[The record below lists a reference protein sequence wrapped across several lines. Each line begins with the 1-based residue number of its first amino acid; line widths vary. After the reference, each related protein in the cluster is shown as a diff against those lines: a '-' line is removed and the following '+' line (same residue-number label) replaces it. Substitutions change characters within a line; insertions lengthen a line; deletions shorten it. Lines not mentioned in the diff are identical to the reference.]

1 MENERTIYDT
11 QDNIEQLRGSF
22 DEAIVVLQGGIGEG
36 FNGTP
41 RITKLPRI
49 RQLAAVSTY
58 YESLWQGG
66 SPVIILSGGV
76 EVGSEYGDYSEA
88 SLMKKHMVEY
98 YGIEE
103 WRVVL
108 EDKSVDTSTNAKYSS
123 AILERLGFLE
133 SGNVKLITNEFHLDR
148 SKMLFDRYYKKDFQ
162 SLSAEEIL
170 IKRGDGNNLPGDRFN
185 RRYATYTERFLDS
198 KENQSL
204 TKKDKLLKSIYST
217 GIGTVLFK
225 TLTTITRK
233 KRTF

>member
-1 MENERTIYDT
+1 MEQERSIYT
-11 QDNIEQLRGSF
+11 NQDIEQLRGCF
-22 DEAIVVLQGGIGEG
+22 DEAIVILQGGVEEG
-36 FNGTP
+36 FQGAP
-41 RITKLPRI
+41 RIPKLARM
-49 RQLAAVSTY
+49 RQLAGIASY
-58 YESLWQGG
+58 YESVEQGK
-66 SPVIILSGGV
+66 SPIIILSGGV

-103 WRVVL
+103 WRIVL

-123 AILERLGFLE
+123 EILERLGFLE

-170 IKRGDGNNLPGDRFN
+170 INRGDGNNLPGDRFN

-204 TKKDKLLKSIYST
+204 TKRDKLLKSIYST